1 MSCEGVIMKYQLHD
15 CEIDAIVLE
24 NNRIIFSFPD
34 GFYVTD
40 ENGQELAPLRN
51 KLVFVIDKETNESLE
66 SYVSVRR
73 IKRGRRGW
81 KGNLKKLWSVAPP
94 ALMAAM
100 PVGASTTCFFLV
112 CSQMYRRKVL
122 FPVPALPVRKSERCV

>member
-1 MSCEGVIMKYQLHD
+1 MKYQLHD

-40 ENGQELAPLRN
+40 ENEQELAPLRN

-81 KGNLKKLWSVAPP
+81 KEISFKQFCSLFKKGNMVIHDEYDSKLTNWKMFQLNACTNWSNIE
-94 ALMAAM
+94 LFI
-100 PVGASTTCFFLV
+100 TDILNIEFL
-112 CSQMYRRKVL
+112 
-122 FPVPALPVRKSERCV
+122 E

>member
-1 MSCEGVIMKYQLHD
+1 MKYQLHD

-40 ENGQELAPLRN
+40 ENGQELALLRN

-81 KGNLKKLWSVAPP
+81 KEISFKQFCSLFKKGNMVIHDEYDSKLTNWKMFQLNACTNWSNIE
-94 ALMAAM
+94 LFI
-100 PVGASTTCFFLV
+100 TDILDIEFL
-112 CSQMYRRKVL
+112 
-122 FPVPALPVRKSERCV
+122 E

>member
-81 KGNLKKLWSVAPP
+81 KEISFMIDIVKKSKRAVFIQGITPSGRTGYFGFG
-94 ALMAAM
+94 
-100 PVGASTTCFFLV
+100 V
-112 CSQMYRRKVL
+112 
-122 FPVPALPVRKSERCV
+122 